1 MVRANVES
9 QEEDE
14 VELTQRVRRPQWM
27 LDATLGP
34 ASTEPPA
41 SGLIATT
48 LKPLHYPVATV
59 LLLLGIWSAFLYG
72 KIFMRPLT
80 GFGTAGESISPPNPR
95 LFFMTVNFYPD
106 CSDKRLQLWR
116 LLTVQLVH
124 SGWTHITGNTLLGL
138 MVGALL
144 EGYSGWMFAAATFEA
159 AVVVGSLAHSFVLP
173 YHALI
178 GCSHGVY
185 GWYGALLCYCL
196 SHLRQGPGNA
206 FVVIA
211 VAATISYDGYRYA
224 WHYQP
229 EIAYEAHFGGFLA
242 GFLVCCIAHCG
253 WRKSTQG
260 FVAVSTFDGGA
271 TVATLTPAGLLPE
284 SPVSVA
290 SRCGVCCLF
299 VGLVMY
305 LAVHVGTSWPPAPP
319 FNPTLHAL
327 PAGSCCAALFRLA
340 PPGGNL
346 TRSYVTDN
354 YRCGAGYNLQPPG

>member
-1 MVRANVES
+1 MSGASMNRNKVMSTEV
-9 QEEDE
+9 E
-14 VELTQRVRRPQWM
+14 VELMEPEKQPQWV
-27 LDATLGP
+27 LDAVLNAMPLAESPNITASAVMDLQHPPVFTLVLFV
-34 ASTEPPA
+34 TLWITFVLCRLLMPPLVGSEA
-41 SGLIATT
+41 
-48 LKPLHYPVATV
+48 H
-59 LLLLGIWSAFLYG
+59 
-72 KIFMRPLT
+72 
-80 GFGTAGESISPPNPR
+80 ISPPDPR
-95 LFFMTVNFYPD
+95 LIFRTVGHYPHCED
-106 CSDKRLQLWR
+106 DRLQLWR

-124 SGWTHITGNTLLGL
+124 SGWTHLLGNSVL
-138 MVGALL
+138 GLGTGAML
-144 EGYSGWMFAAATFEA
+144 ESHTGTLFAAATFEA

-185 GWYGALLCYCL
+185 GWCGALLCYCL
-196 SHLRQGPGNA
+196 SHLRQGRANA
-206 FVVIA
+206 LLAAAMSAIIA
-211 VAATISYDGYRYA
+211 LDVFMYVFYYTPNR
-224 WHYQP
+224 
-229 EIAYEAHFGGFLA
+229 AYEAHY
-242 GFLVCCIAHCG
+242 
-253 WRKSTQG
+253 
-260 FVAVSTFDGGA
+260 
-271 TVATLTPAGLLPE
+271 AGLLTGFMISFCCFGGWALSTPGDRT
-284 SPVSVA
+284 VSKTKVHLGMA